1 MNWQGPGDTISRAV
15 RNDSEELFDGL
26 AIQEMEKEW
35 KAYPILHLDL
45 NFSSETRNIDRWI
58 VK

>member
-1 MNWQGPGDTISRAV
+1 MILFPEP
-15 RNDSEELFDGL
+15 SEAIRKELFDGL
-26 AIQEMEKEW
+26 AIQEMEKAW